1 MPATLVRNQTRNVT
15 KGENMGM
22 PGLPELGIILL
33 IALIIFGAKR
43 IPQLGK
49 SLGQGIRFFKQGIT
63 GQDDKENEKIDQ

>member
-1 MPATLVRNQTRNVT
+1 
-15 KGENMGM
+15 M

-33 IALIIFGAKR
+33 IAIIIFGAKR

-63 GQDDKENEKIDQ
+63 GQDDKENQKIDQ